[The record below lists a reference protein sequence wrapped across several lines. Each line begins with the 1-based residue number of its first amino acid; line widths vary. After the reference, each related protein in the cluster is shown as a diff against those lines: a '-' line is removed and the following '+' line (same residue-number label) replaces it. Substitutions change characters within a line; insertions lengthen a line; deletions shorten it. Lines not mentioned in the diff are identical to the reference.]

1 MIFTLTLPQLL
12 LLLTL
17 TVGVAHTLSLA
28 FDYVAD
34 RFVLML
40 GSGRPRLVRAWYGMG
55 RTVHH
60 PIWGECQVVDVDL
73 HTDLDSCWVRIA
85 PTTDESAPGRWVLV
99 RELAET
105 RAELLAG
112 GEQG

>member
-28 FDYVAD
+28 SGYVAD
-34 RFVLML
+34 RFVLVL
-40 GSGRPRLVRAWYGMG
+40 GPGRPRLVWAWYGMG
-55 RTVHH
+55 ATVHH
-60 PIWGECQVVDVDL
+60 PTQGECQVVDVDL
-73 HTDLDSCWVRIA
+73 YTDPAACWVRIA
-85 PTTDESAPGRWVLV
+85 PTTDESDSGRWVPV
-99 RELAET
+99 AELAET

-112 GEQG
+112 GEDR

>member
-17 TVGVAHTLSLA
+17 TVGIAHTLSLA

-40 GSGRPRLVRAWYGMG
+40 TPGRPRLVRTWYGMG

-60 PIWGECQVVDVDL
+60 PAWGRCQVVDADL
-73 HTDLDSCWVRIA
+73 HADFDASWVRIA
-85 PTTDESAPGRWVLV
+85 STTDETDPGRWVPV
-99 RELAET
+99 TAVAET

-112 GEQG
+112 GEER

>member
-1 MIFTLTLPQLL
+1 MIFTLPQLL

-28 FDYVAD
+28 SGYVAD
-34 RFVLML
+34 RYVLML

-60 PIWGECQVVDVDL
+60 PAQGECLVVDVDL
-73 HTDLDSCWVRIA
+73 HTDPAACWVRIT
-85 PTTDESAPGRWVLV
+85 PTTDESDPGRWVPISEV
-99 RELAET
+99 AET
-105 RAELLAG
+105 RAELLAE
-112 GEQG
+112 GEHQ